1 LGNHSCGCGT
11 TIRYDAVERRRRRK
25 DHLRKLQDEN
35 PYERTFS
42 MNFIKGT
49 SSILIRNMN
58 DKLQILKNNYN
69 AKLDHVDVMGDLAI
83 FALKVQ
89 EEYFDTTFKA
99 S

>member
-1 LGNHSCGCGT
+1 
-11 TIRYDAVERRRRRK
+11 
-25 DHLRKLQDEN
+25 
-35 PYERTFS
+35 